1 MLIDPQNSILG
12 VELEAR
18 LHSIR
23 ARLSRAALAAGR
35 SAESVTLVA
44 VSKGQGEAAV
54 RTLAALGVQHFG
66 ENYLQE
72 ALPKMAA
79 LADLPLNW
87 HFIGRIQANKTRQ
100 VAANFSWVH
109 AVDRLRIA
117 TRLSEQRSA
126 HLPPLNVC
134 VQVNIAGDD
143 AKAGVDVADCG
154 ALVAAVRPLARL
166 QLRGLMCMLPEHLA
180 AGAQAEHF
188 AELRALLQQLNRGGA
203 ALDALSMG
211 MSGDFEAAVSAG
223 ATLVRIGTA
232 LFGPR
237 AAAAAAQNA

>member
-18 LHSIR
+18 LHGIR
-23 ARLSRAALAAGR
+23 ARLSQAALAVGR

-54 RTLAALGVQHFG
+54 RALAALGVQHFG

-79 LADLPLNW
+79 LADLPLTW
-87 HFIGRIQANKTRQ
+87 HFIGRLQANKTRQ
-100 VAANFSWVH
+100 VAAHFGWVH

-117 TRLSEQRSA
+117 TRLSEQRSP
-126 HLPPLNVC
+126 HLPPLNIC
-134 VQVNIAGDD
+134 VQVNIAADD
-143 AKAGVDVADCG
+143 AKAGVNVADCA
-154 ALVAAVRPLARL
+154 ALVAAVQPLARL
-166 QLRGLMCMLPEHLA
+166 KLRGLMCMLPEHLA
-180 AGAQAEHF
+180 PAEQARHF
-188 AELRALLQQLNRGGA
+188 AELRALERQLERDGA

-211 MSGDFEAAVSAG
+211 MSGDFESAVRAG

-237 AAAAAAQNA
+237 ASEASAQNA

>member
-1 MLIDPQNSILG
+1 MLIDPQNSTLG
-12 VELEAR
+12 AELEAR
-18 LHSIR
+18 LHDIR

-54 RTLAALGVQHFG
+54 RALAALGVQHFG

-79 LADLPLNW
+79 LADLPLSW

-100 VAANFSWVH
+100 VAAHFSWVH
-109 AVDRLRIA
+109 ALDRLRIA
-117 TRLSEQRSA
+117 TRLAEQRGA
-126 HLPPLNVC
+126 HLPPLNIC
-134 VQVNIAGDD
+134 VQVNIAADN
-143 AKAGVDVADCG
+143 AKAGVDVADCA
-154 ALVAAVRPLARL
+154 ALVAAVRPLSRL
-166 QLRGLMCMLPEHLA
+166 KLRGLMCMLPEQLA
-180 AGAQAEHF
+180 PPGPARHF
-188 AELRALLQQLNRGGA
+188 AELRALLQQLNRDGA
-203 ALDALSMG
+203 ALDSLSMG

>member
-23 ARLSRAALAAGR
+23 ARLSQAALAADR

-44 VSKGQGEAAV
+44 VSKGQGEAGI

-66 ENYLQE
+66 EGYLRE

-79 LADLPLNW
+79 LAALPLSW

-100 VAANFSWVH
+100 VAAHFGWVH

-126 HLPPLNVC
+126 HLPPLNIC
-134 VQVNIAGDD
+134 VQVNIAADD
-143 AKAGVDVADCG
+143 AKAGVDVADCA
-154 ALVAAVRPLARL
+154 ALVAAAQPLSRL
-166 QLRGLMCMLPEHLA
+166 KLRGL
-180 AGAQAEHF
+180 
-188 AELRALLQQLNRGGA
+188 
-203 ALDALSMG
+203 
-211 MSGDFEAAVSAG
+211 
-223 ATLVRIGTA
+223 
-232 LFGPR
+232 
-237 AAAAAAQNA
+237 